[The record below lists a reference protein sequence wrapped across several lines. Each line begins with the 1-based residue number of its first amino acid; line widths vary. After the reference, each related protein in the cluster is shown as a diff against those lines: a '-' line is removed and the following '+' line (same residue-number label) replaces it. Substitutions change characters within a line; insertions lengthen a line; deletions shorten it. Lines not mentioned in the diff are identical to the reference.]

1 MTRPHWTLLRLI
13 KGVVSDTKMM
23 CRSQL
28 RAKMGQKIPEKIS
41 FLAIFREIYTSILPE
56 VVKKVTI

>member
-1 MTRPHWTLLRLI
+1 
-13 KGVVSDTKMM
+13 MM
-23 CRSQL
+23 CRSEL